1 MSKSKMR
8 DIIKKDKKNS
18 FDDIFTWLFAEL
30 CHFSFTFIHDF
41 NQCEDIVQ
49 EVFVKYWNIH
59 ENFNSEK
66 ASKAWLYKTVKNE
79 CIDFL
84 RSNKNTNQLRIEI
97 LELISNETPPDFSE
111 EELQY
116 IKNQYSMALEELSEQ
131 TAKIFVMNREEFKS
145 YKEIAK
151 ELGISIKSVEYHI
164 SRALLT
170 MRKHLKDYMAIL
182 IVIWNY

>member
-1 MSKSKMR
+1 
-8 DIIKKDKKNS
+8 
-18 FDDIFTWLFAEL
+18 
-30 CHFSFTFIHDF
+30 
-41 NQCEDIVQ
+41 
-49 EVFVKYWNIH
+49 
-59 ENFNSEK
+59 
-66 ASKAWLYKTVKNE
+66 
-79 CIDFL
+79 
-84 RSNKNTNQLRIEI
+84 
-97 LELISNETPPDFSE
+97 
-111 EELQY
+111 
-116 IKNQYSMALEELSEQ
+116 MALEELSEQ